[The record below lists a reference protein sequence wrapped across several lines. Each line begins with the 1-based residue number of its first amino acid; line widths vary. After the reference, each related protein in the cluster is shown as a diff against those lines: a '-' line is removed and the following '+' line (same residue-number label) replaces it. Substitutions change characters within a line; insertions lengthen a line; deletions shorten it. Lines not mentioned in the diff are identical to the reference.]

1 MRIANII
8 ALMTAMATLTSAA
21 PSQEISVKRE
31 MVDRCWG
38 VIYQNQSS
46 GGSPLVSDCLQ
57 IAANIARDGEWVRGS
72 IRLTSGVKSK
82 QTVSFCLP
90 QTTTLIG
97 QRQLVQYGTCA
108 FGVEIDNRNKGPGF
122 NFRVGNED
130 IITIINESI
139 RQFQW
144 FDKVGAMGFMDC
156 VGNLDI
162 DMFVKWGL
170 YHT

>member
-1 MRIANII
+1 
-8 ALMTAMATLTSAA
+8 
-21 PSQEISVKRE
+21 
-31 MVDRCWG
+31 MVDRCWDP
-38 VIYQNQSS
+38 IYQNQSS

-57 IAANIARDGEWVRGS
+57 IAANIARDGEW
-72 IRLTSGVKSK
+72 
-82 QTVSFCLP
+82 
-90 QTTTLIG
+90 TTTLIG

-108 FGVEIDNRNKGPGF
+108 FGVEIDTSNKGPGF

-139 RQFQW
+139 QRFQW
-144 FDKVGAMGFMDC
+144 FDKVGAMGFMHC